1 MSPVQVPEQT
11 AFRRA
16 RQHVDSLR
24 FLVRWIV
31 WTVPL
36 GIVVGAACAGFLWAL
51 DAVTLLRFEHPW
63 LVWLL
68 PAAGAAS
75 AGMYLRFGQ
84 NVERGSNL
92 ILEEIHQPKEGI
104 PLRMAP
110 LVLLGTLITHLF
122 GGSAGREGTAVQMGG
137 SLAGFLNRIPG
148 FRRANSSFML
158 SAGMAAGFAGVFG
171 TPFAGT
177 IFAMEVLTIGRMN
190 LTAFVPCLIA
200 AVVSDRTCLILGG
213 THTPYSIASP
223 ATSSHFVG
231 SAADLSLL
239 IKCVLVS
246 IVFGLVSQLFVQTTH
261 LVHALCRRI
270 PGPVWLRPAAGGI
283 VVLVL
288 WWIAG
293 RSDYLGL
300 GVLSGP
306 DSTITIS
313 SAFTGT
319 EPSPFSWLWK
329 LIFTATTV
337 GSGFKGGEVTPLFYV
352 GATLGNALSGPMEAP
367 ADLFA
372 GLGFVAVFAGA
383 TNTPLAC
390 TIMAIELF
398 GSDYLATFAIACAT
412 AWLFSGSAGLYSAQ
426 RVSPK
431 HDG

>member
-1 MSPVQVPEQT
+1 MT
-11 AFRRA
+11 DRRHT
-16 RQHVDSLR
+16 RQHVDSLG
-24 FLVRWIV
+24 FLLRWIV
-31 WTVPL
+31 WTFPL
-36 GIVVGAACAGFLWAL
+36 GIVVGTACAGFLWAL
-51 DAVTLLRFEHPW
+51 DAVTLLRFQYSW

-68 PAAGAAS
+68 PAAGAVS
-75 AGMYLRFGQ
+75 AGLYFHFGQ
-84 NVERGSNL
+84 NSERGSNL
-92 ILEEIHQPKEGI
+92 ILDEIHQPKEGV

-137 SLAGFLNRIPG
+137 SLASTLNRIPG
-148 FRRANSSFML
+148 FRRADSSIML

-177 IFAMEVLTIGRMN
+177 VFAIEVLTIGRMN

-200 AVVSDRTCLILGG
+200 AMVSDRTCLMLGA
-213 THTPYSIASP
+213 THTHYSIAGP
-223 ATSSHFVG
+223 DASSQFAG
-231 SAADLSLL
+231 SAADVSLL
-239 IKCVLVS
+239 LKCVLVG

-270 PGPVWLRPAAGGI
+270 PGPVWLRPVAGGL
-283 VVLVL
+283 VVLAL
-288 WWIAG
+288 WLIAG

-313 SAFTGT
+313 SAFNSR
-319 EPSPFSWLWK
+319 EPGPFSWLWK

-367 ADLFA
+367 MDLFA

-390 TIMAIELF
+390 TIMAVELF
-398 GSDYLATFAIACAT
+398 GSDYVAAFAVTCAT

-426 RVSPK
+426 RVLPK

>member
-1 MSPVQVPEQT
+1 
-11 AFRRA
+11 
-16 RQHVDSLR
+16 
-24 FLVRWIV
+24 
-31 WTVPL
+31 
-36 GIVVGAACAGFLWAL
+36 
-51 DAVTLLRFEHPW
+51 LLRFQHPW

-68 PAAGAAS
+68 PAAGAVS

-84 NVERGSNL
+84 NAERGSNL
-92 ILEEIHQPKEGI
+92 ILEEIHEPKDGV

-137 SLAGFLNRIPG
+137 SLASTLNRIPG
-148 FRRANSSFML
+148 FRGANSSILL

-177 IFAMEVLTIGRMN
+177 VFAIEVVTIGRMN
-190 LTAFVPCLIA
+190 LASFVPCLLA
-200 AVVSDRTCLILGG
+200 AVVSDRTCLILGA
-213 THTPYSIASP
+213 THTHYSIASP
-223 ATSSHFVG
+223 ATGSHFVG
-231 SAADLSLL
+231 SAADVSLL
-239 IKCVLVS
+239 LKCVLVGT
-246 IVFGLVSQLFVQTTH
+246 VFGLVSQLFVQTTH

-270 PGPVWLRPAAGGI
+270 PGPVFLRPVAGG
-283 VVLVL
+283 VAVLLL
-288 WWIAG
+288 WLMAG
-293 RSDYLGL
+293 SSDYLGL

-306 DSTITIS
+306 DSTITVS
-313 SAFTGT
+313 SAFNSN
-319 EPSPFSWLWK
+319 EPSPFAWLWK

-352 GATLGNALSGPMEAP
+352 GATLGNVLSGPMDAP
-367 ADLFA
+367 MGLFA

-390 TIMAIELF
+390 TIMAVELF
-398 GSDYLATFAIACAT
+398 GSDYLTAFAITCAT

-426 RVSPK
+426 RVFPK